1 MTNKSLLVLT
11 AELFGA
17 TLELKPS
24 AKGYPSE
31 YWYSCPEQ
39 YEVGAGS
46 PSADEAAYWYLKKVD
61 YPKKNLAALYRG
73 RSR

>member
-24 AKGYPSE
+24 AKGYHSE
-31 YWYSCPEQ
+31 YWYSCSEQ
-39 YEVGAGS
+39 YEASAGS
-46 PSADEAAYWYLKKVD
+46 TSADEAAYWYLEKTG
-61 YPKKNLAALYRG
+61 YPEKNLAVLYGG